1 MKTVSNYPKSN
12 AHAATTRVSAAEG
25 ENLAVSGNS
34 SVNSVGSQV
43 NVSPGT
49 GLVWDEATSE
59 AFETIRQV
67 IWNKLAKYGLC
78 QYAEDVYQ
86 ETYLKAFHSS
96 SKFQPSK
103 GEIGAWFRGIASH
116 AANDCIREVLTNRAC
131 VQSLDGGLDVPD
143 HVISENFLGTEHI
156 LRALSSAVG
165 HHAAYER
172 TLVHAFRYDG
182 DTSATAEALGIPK
195 RTIQWSQ
202 ALVRKFGIVIARALT
217 VRTAREERGKADD
230 PVTVGELVWCLPSE
244 VDYAAY
250 VTLLSRV
257 GSVDQMSRDDLVTLT
272 GLSGTVAL
280 QYASEITRMLT
291 VARSVVETGTI
302 TTSEEG

>member
-1 MKTVSNYPKSN
+1 M
-12 AHAATTRVSAAEG
+12 
-25 ENLAVSGNS
+25 
-34 SVNSVGSQV
+34 
-43 NVSPGT
+43 
-49 GLVWDEATSE
+49 
-59 AFETIRQV
+59 
-67 IWNKLAKYGLC
+67 
-78 QYAEDVYQ
+78 
-86 ETYLKAFHSS
+86 
-96 SKFQPSK
+96 
-103 GEIGAWFRGIASH
+103 
-116 AANDCIREVLTNRAC
+116 TNRAC

-143 HVISENFLGTEHI
+143 HVISEDFLGTEHI

-302 TTSEEG
+302 ITSECG

>member
-1 MKTVSNYPKSN
+1 MGLVNSKQA
-12 AHAATTRVSAAEG
+12 AHAAA
-25 ENLAVSGNS
+25 S
-34 SVNSVGSQV
+34 SVAASQAKNPMDSADSQV
-43 NVSPGT
+43 NSSPAVTGK
-49 GLVWDEATSE
+49 GLVWDEETAA

-143 HVISENFLGTEHI
+143 HVISEDFLGTEHI

-172 TLVHAFRYDG
+172 TLVHALIR
-182 DTSATAEALGIPK
+182 
-195 RTIQWSQ
+195 
-202 ALVRKFGIVIARALT
+202 
-217 VRTAREERGKADD
+217 
-230 PVTVGELVWCLPSE
+230 
-244 VDYAAY
+244 
-250 VTLLSRV
+250 
-257 GSVDQMSRDDLVTLT
+257 
-272 GLSGTVAL
+272 L
-280 QYASEITRMLT
+280 QRRRL
-291 VARSVVETGTI
+291 
-302 TTSEEG
+302 

>member
-1 MKTVSNYPKSN
+1 MDSAHSQKSPM
-12 AHAATTRVSAAEG
+12 ATNE
-25 ENLAVSGNS
+25 
-34 SVNSVGSQV
+34 
-43 NVSPGT
+43 
-49 GLVWDEATSE
+49 GLVWDVATAE

-96 SKFQPSK
+96 DKFRPSK

-143 HVISENFLGTEHI
+143 HVISEDFLGTEHI

-165 HHAAYER
+165 HHAAYDR

-195 RTIQWSQ
+195 RTVQWSQ

-257 GSVDQMSRDDLVTLT
+257 GSVDQMSRDDLVKLT

>member
-1 MKTVSNYPKSN
+1 MGLVNSKQA
-12 AHAATTRVSAAEG
+12 AHAAA
-25 ENLAVSGNS
+25 S
-34 SVNSVGSQV
+34 SVAASQAKNPMDSADSQV
-43 NVSPGT
+43 NSSPAVTGK
-49 GLVWDEATSE
+49 GLVWDEETAA

-143 HVISENFLGTEHI
+143 HVISEDFLGTEHI

-182 DTSATAEALGIPK
+182 DTSATAEALGIPR
-195 RTIQWSQ
+195 RTVQWSQ

-257 GSVDQMSRDDLVTLT
+257 GSVDQMSRDDLVKLT